1 MQAFKSVISE
11 EDGYL
16 RLTLSGPSTRGGLVR
31 ALTEVVA
38 ATKSRQIWRVLCDA
52 TAVPPPVSTSD
63 KYEVGTKLARTA
75 DRRMVFAVFA
85 RSELIDHFF
94 ETVARDRGA
103 SVRVFV
109 NETTALQWLFSRSSS
124 GASAA

>member
-1 MQAFKSVISE
+1 MDRDTWIHVEYHLI
-11 EDGYL
+11 G
-16 RLTLSGPSTRGGLVR
+16 
-31 ALTEVVA
+31 
-38 ATKSRQIWRVLCDA
+38 SRRQ
-52 TAVPPPVSTSD
+52 
-63 KYEVGTKLARTA
+63 EVGTKLARTA

-124 GASAA
+124 GASAV